1 MPSLVLLILLCL
13 TLHACD
19 ARRLRLS
26 DKAVDGKQIYHFSK
40 YAEKSKA
47 FETSITSSLR
57 PPTLEEC
64 ISQQREVKT
73 GGRNN
78 NHVHSRGGV
87 HKQINDPNVLYKK
100 QDLTNGATSGNE
112 NTKVPSFQKDLQL
125 ARYIKGLK
133 RNVRSLQGSVQH
145 DSVETAD
152 VQEIE
157 AVEDIV
163 VMDYAQP
170 HRKPPIHNEKP

>member
-1 MPSLVLLILLCL
+1 MRSGGGLTWYNDVLV
-13 TLHACD
+13 
-19 ARRLRLS
+19 
-26 DKAVDGKQIYHFSK
+26 
-40 YAEKSKA
+40 
-47 FETSITSSLR
+47 
-57 PPTLEEC
+57 
-64 ISQQREVKT
+64 
-73 GGRNN
+73 
-78 NHVHSRGGV
+78 
-87 HKQINDPNVLYKK
+87 
-100 QDLTNGATSGNE
+100 
-112 NTKVPSFQKDLQL
+112 
-125 ARYIKGLK
+125 KGLK